1 MFHILLYRSMGLKL
15 FCYSGRKFFA
25 SSSCDG
31 TLKIWETKS
40 KECLKTLEIYP
51 KSNDVDL
58 SKVRGAVQFDEQ
70 ENLIAAKENEVSVS
84 FLLNCSYFRSYDAT

>member
-1 MFHILLYRSMGLKL
+1 MVPCIFIQCLCSTP
-15 FCYSGRKFFA
+15 GRKYFA

-31 TLKIWETKS
+31 TLKIWDTKS

-58 SKVRGAVQFDEQ
+58 SKVRGAVQFDKQ
-70 ENLIAAKENEVSVS
+70 ENLIAAKENEVSVTYNLKS
-84 FLLNCSYFRSYDAT
+84 ELSSIHFRKNEL